1 MKFER
6 VLGLKLLTEGGM
18 TTIFKLLVATHRKL
32 TYAAFG
38 PCFRNTIWIGSH
50 ACVL

>member
-18 TTIFKLLVATHRKL
+18 TPSDRVQPFLSYL
-32 TYAAFG
+32 
-38 PCFRNTIWIGSH
+38 
-50 ACVL
+50 